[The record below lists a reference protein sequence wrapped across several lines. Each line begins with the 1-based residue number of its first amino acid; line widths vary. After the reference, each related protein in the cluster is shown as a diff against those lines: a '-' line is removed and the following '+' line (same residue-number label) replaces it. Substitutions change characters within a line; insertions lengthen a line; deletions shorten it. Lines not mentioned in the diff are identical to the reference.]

1 MIFYE
6 EKVQSKKLLLDCTLN
21 KALETANFST
31 PTVFSRIFCGFDKV
45 EMYVLRID
53 RYGISS
59 ATTLLWI
66 IFFDYNY

>member
-45 EMYVLRID
+45 EMYVLCID
-53 RYGISS
+53 R
-59 ATTLLWI
+59 
-66 IFFDYNY
+66 